1 MYVHHHAEG
10 DGPGVRERSILRLE
24 HATVANREHAI
35 GVERA
40 THAHDVYHVIIYVSG
55 RGSFLLHEDI
65 IPFQAPYLVLTAP
78 GHAHSFEGGRG
89 ESGTY
94 HEVTFSGRDLGGH
107 TLQHGWNELLA
118 GRFGRIPAPLA
129 HGPVSVATARGLAA
143 LIAELVGIGFRA
155 PAGAEVLI
163 HGLLEQILFALVRS
177 QLRDDRGVTPDAME
191 ALRLL
196 LEDDLGEHRPVA
208 ELARTVGLS
217 NTHLTRSFKRR
228 YGLPP
233 VQYRRRWSMQ
243 QAATLIRS
251 TSLPLAAIA
260 ERLGYADAAYFSRV
274 FSSVHGMAPLLY
286 RTRHL
291 APKRRRD
298 P

>member
-10 DGPGVRERSILRLE
+10 DGPGVRERGILRLE
-24 HATVANREHAI
+24 HATVANREHAS

-55 RGSFLLHEDI
+55 RGSFLLHGEI

-78 GHAHSFEGGRG
+78 GQAHSFEGGRG

-94 HEVTFSGRDLGGH
+94 HEATFSGMTPGGH
-107 TLQHGWNELLA
+107 TLNQGWADLLM
-118 GRFGRIPAPLA
+118 GRFGRIPAPPA
-129 HGPVSVATARGLAA
+129 HGPVSVATARSLGA
-143 LIAELVGIGFRA
+143 LIADLVDIGFSA
-155 PAGAEVLI
+155 PAGVEVLI
-163 HGLLEQILFALVRS
+163 HGLLEQILFTLVRS
-177 QLRDDRGVTPDAME
+177 QLGDERTSTPDALE
-191 ALRLL
+191 ALRQL
-196 LEDDLGEHRPVA
+196 LENDLGEHRPVA

-217 NTHLTRSFKRR
+217 NTHLTRSFTRR
-228 YGLPP
+228 FGLPP

-251 TSLPLAAIA
+251 TTLPLAAIA

-274 FSSVHGMAPLLY
+274 FSAVHGMAPQRY
-286 RTRHL
+286 RTRNQAL
-291 APKRRRD
+291 ARRRD

>member
-10 DGPGVRERSILRLE
+10 DGPAVWERGILRLE
-24 HATVANREHAI
+24 HATVANREHAS

-55 RGSFLLHEDI
+55 RGSFLLHEDV

-78 GHAHSFEGGRG
+78 GQAHSFEGGRD

-94 HEVTFSGRDLGGH
+94 HEVTFSGRDRGGH
-107 TLQHGWNELLA
+107 TLQHSWTELLSS
-118 GRFGRIPAPLA
+118 RFGRIPAPPA
-129 HGPVSVATARGLAA
+129 QGPVSMATARSLAA
-143 LIAELVGIGFRA
+143 LIAEIVGIGFSA

-163 HGLLEQILFALVRS
+163 QGLLEQILFALVRC
-177 QLRDDRGVTPDAME
+177 QLGDDRDTTSDALE
-191 ALRLL
+191 ALRQL

-233 VQYRRRWSMQ
+233 VQYRRRWLMN

-251 TSLPLAAIA
+251 TTQSLTAIA

-274 FSSVHGMAPLLY
+274 FSAVHGMSPLLY
-286 RTRHL
+286 RTRHV
-291 APKRRRD
+291 APARRRD